1 MGAVA
6 ELKALLGLDPKR
18 YNAGMKSAQ
27 KSTTVFQD
35 GLAKVTSMVAGAF
48 SAAAVIGFAKN
59 VWQWGIKLSQTA
71 EKAGLLTSEMAA
83 LNKVA
88 RQNGMDVDQ
97 AANILTKMQTKL
109 GDAIENGGEAEKAF
123 TNIGLSLDDLVKLS
137 PADMLQAV
145 ARAAV
150 ESGDPLN
157 ALADIIGERLG
168 PTAVA
173 TFRDLAENGLGTID
187 EALGDSAD
195 KVEELGDKFAKMFE
209 EVKAGALKAGAY
221 TVDTGNYLWKLA
233 KGKIFDGRDI
243 NETAAQLKK
252 EEELE
257 KKRKKQEAEK
267 RQREAEEAR
276 QKKLAQRRRKEEDA
290 AREKAYKLAAEA
302 DKKERER
309 QRKTAEEVWALR
321 WQLFEKLDD
330 LAKKEEAIRAG
341 EGKGGLTSTVDDLSR
356 RGGMSR
362 GGGVGQYEIA
372 SKQLAI
378 EKEIL
383 EVVKQAVE
391 AQDKFKREEA
401 ERGGIGI

>member
-6 ELKALLGLDPKR
+6 ELKALLGLDPQR
-18 YNAGMKSAQ
+18 YNAGVKSAK
-27 KSTTVFQD
+27 KSTSMFQD
-35 GLAKVTSMVAGAF
+35 QLAKVTSMVAGAF

-59 VWQWGIKLSQTA
+59 VWQWGDKLSEMAQ
-71 EKAGLLTSEMAA
+71 KVGVLTSEMAA
-83 LNKVA
+83 LNRVA
-88 RQNGMDVDQ
+88 LQNGMDVNQ
-97 AANILTKMQTKL
+97 VANMLAKMQTKL
-109 GDAIENGGEAEKAF
+109 GDAIERGGEAEKVF

-168 PTAVA
+168 PQAVT
-173 TFRDLAENGLGTID
+173 TFRALAEDGLGTID
-187 EALGDSAD
+187 EALGETAD
-195 KVEELGDKFAKMFE
+195 KVEELGSKFAAMLEDMKSE
-209 EVKAGALKAGAY
+209 ALKGGATIAEALEDMVY
-221 TVDTGNYLWKLA
+221 ATVGA
-233 KGKIFDGRDI
+233 FKGLHPMDMVW
-243 NETAAQLKK
+243 QL
-252 EEELE
+252 EEERE
-257 KKRKKQEAEK
+257 RERAYKKQADEQ

-290 AREKAYKLAAEA
+290 ARGAAYKLAEEA
-302 DKKERER
+302 DKKERAR
-309 QRKTAEEVWALR
+309 QRKIAEEVMASR
-321 WQLFEKLDD
+321 WRMFETLDD

-341 EGKGGLTSTVDDLSR
+341 EGKGGLKSTVDDLSR

-362 GGGVGQYEIA
+362 GGGVGQFEIA